1 MAFTIYLNLNMDDSA
16 KEIAKTT
23 AKALEVAEKV
33 GGFVA
38 TILGEACKELGASI
52 HDWAK
57 FYRYRNLL
65 KIQHKIIQIQREKNI
80 EGKSI
85 PIQLSIGIPLIEAAS
100 VVEDDFLQQKW
111 AALIVNATD
120 TNKEEVVRKSF
131 VDILSSM
138 DSTDA
143 LVLDWLSS
151 QGWNN
156 TLGNITTNEI
166 AEKINID
173 ETEAR
178 ISMSNL
184 NRLGLIDFGVPTTVG
199 TIDISLSSQETRVR
213 LSYLGWNLVDA
224 CKV

>member
-1 MAFTIYLNLNMDDSA
+1 MDDSA

-23 AKALEVAEKV
+23 GKALEVLEKV
-33 GGFVA
+33 GGFIA
-38 TILGEACKELGASI
+38 TVLGDACRELGASI

-57 FYRYRNLL
+57 FYRYKNLL
-65 KIQHKIIQIQREKNI
+65 KIQDKVIQIQRGRNV

-100 VVEDDFLQQKW
+100 LEEDDLLQQKW
-111 AALIVNATD
+111 AALIANATD
-120 TNKEEVVRKSF
+120 PNKKEVVKKSF
-131 VDILSSM
+131 IDILSSM

-156 TLGNITTNEI
+156 TLGNITTDEI
-166 AEKINID
+166 AEKVNID
-173 ETEAR
+173 ETEVK

-184 NRLGLIDFGVPTTVG
+184 NRLGLIDFDVPTTVG
-199 TIDISLSSQETRVR
+199 AIDISLLSPEARVR
-213 LSYLGWNLVDA
+213 LSYLGWNIVDA
-224 CKV
+224 CKA